1 MPSINLLRKKEAESV
16 EDVRLK
22 KYVYT
27 GTFGG
32 FLILILMS
40 FTVFVVSLSVSGKA
54 KDYAAIEKSWVDKI
68 SSMSEIESLNL
79 VLKQK
84 LGAVKKVKSPFD
96 FENVFT
102 VLDSLTP
109 LDVSVVSLDINND
122 GLMGIDGESGNST
135 ALMSFLDG
143 LTTSLG
149 ANLKRAVLNNLILS
163 KDGSYRFSLALEFIK
178 NK

>member
-1 MPSINLLRKKEAESV
+1 MPSINLLKKKEAESV

-22 KYVYT
+22 KYVYA

-40 FTVFVVSLSVSGKA
+40 LAVFAVSLSVSGKA
-54 KDYAAIEKSWVDKI
+54 KDYVAIEKSWVDKI

-79 VLKQK
+79 VLKRK
-84 LGAVKKVKSPFD
+84 LESIKKVKSPFD

-102 VLDSLTP
+102 ALDSLTP
-109 LDVSVVSLDINND
+109 LGVSVVSLDISND
-122 GLMGIDGESGNST
+122 GLMGIDGETDNST

-143 LTTSLG
+143 LITSLG
-149 ANLKRAVLNNLILS
+149 ANLKRAVLNSLILS
-163 KDGSYRFSLALEFIK
+163 KDGNYRFSLALEFIK